1 MRVRSPPRASI
12 EPLPRG
18 VSLNEKSPLTGRIMS
33 AATAMKFAP
42 RRIERVL
49 LIVNPAARRGDRIS
63 RKALK
68 AFEKAEVE
76 CDVMPTESPG
86 HATILA
92 KNHAYKYDAVFT
104 LGGDGTVMEV
114 LTALAHQG
122 PPVGVLAGGTA
133 NVVARTLHI
142 PLNPARAIPLLLNG
156 DEATLDLGRLG
167 DGRRFAIGVGVGLDA
182 TMMSEAPARLKKRFG
197 FMAYVIGGYKAVLRN
212 KKFSLRLTV
221 DGIAYDLAASAVLV
235 ANLGAVLNDLVA
247 FGDGIVYDD
256 GLLNA
261 CVFSPDNTR
270 GALRILWRM
279 VRKDFRSDPC
289 LFYKS
294 GREFRIE
301 TTPEMPAQA
310 DGEMLDGTPLSISVD
325 PLAGSLLIPN

>member
-1 MRVRSPPRASI
+1 
-12 EPLPRG
+12 
-18 VSLNEKSPLTGRIMS
+18 MS

-49 LIVNPAARRGDRIS
+49 LIVNPASRRGARLRD
-63 RKALK
+63 KALK
-68 AFEKAEVE
+68 AFADAGVA
-76 CDVMPTESPG
+76 CDAMPTEAPG
-86 HATILA
+86 HAAVLA
-92 KNHAYKYDAVFT
+92 KTHAHKYHAVFT

-114 LTALAHQG
+114 LSVLAHQG
-122 PPVGVLAGGTA
+122 PPLGVLGGGTG
-133 NVVARTLHI
+133 NVVARTLGI
-142 PLNPARAIPLLLNG
+142 PLNPSRAVPMLLNG
-156 DEATLDLGRLG
+156 DEATVDLGRLG

-182 TMMSEAPARLKKRFG
+182 TMISEAPARLKRRFG

-212 KKFSLRLTV
+212 RKFQLKLTV
-221 DGIAYDLAASAVLV
+221 DGVVFEQTASAILV
-235 ANLGAVLNDLVA
+235 ANFGAVLNDLVS
-247 FGDGIVYDD
+247 FGDGILYDD

-261 CVFSPDNTR
+261 CIFSPVNLWD
-270 GALRILWRM
+270 ALRILWRM

-310 DGEMLDGTPLSISVD
+310 DGELLLPGTPISVSVD
-325 PLAGSLLIPN
+325 PLAGCLLIPKKE